1 MKPEKLLSL
10 FIKLF
15 YTIITIM
22 ANLLDYLMW
31 RGDLSFAQ
39 APFNQVDAVIL
50 SQLSYFPFDGI
61 VQGIESKEGV
71 LLGTAMKTLINE
83 IDKKHRRDEQKKSIM
98 MFPDDEIL
106 VRALLISKRYK
117 NCKLRGYVNLIDT
130 EKEIQFSAVCF
141 TARNLS
147 YITYRGT
154 DMTIVGWKEDFSMCF
169 NDVVPAQLE
178 AVKYLEVMSRQI
190 KGPLRTGGHSK
201 GGNLAVYAASQCRE
215 KIRGRITHIYA
226 HDSPGFQRRIIESDG
241 FIKIKNKINSFVP
254 QSSVVGMLLEHGND
268 YSVIRSN
275 QIGLLQHYLYSW
287 EVTHN
292 DLVYV
297 NKISYASRF
306 MDKTLNDWIN
316 GLDAKSREQFF
327 DALFNILNAT
337 NAKSLTELEGSWF
350 KAAGK
355 MLYSMTLF
363 DESTKKLIKRTL
375 GMLFDAAK
383 YNLTTSL
390 VNKIKKELK
399 E

>member
-1 MKPEKLLSL
+1 
-10 FIKLF
+10 
-15 YTIITIM
+15 M
-22 ANLLDYLMW
+22 ANLLDYLKW
-31 RGDLSFAQ
+31 RGDLSFARV
-39 APFNQVDAVIL
+39 PFNPVDAVIL

-61 VQGIESKEGV
+61 VHGVDSEESV
-71 LLGTAMKTLINE
+71 LIGTVMETLIHK
-83 IDKKHRRDEQKKSIM
+83 IDKKTRRNEQKKSIM
-98 MFPDDEIL
+98 MFPDDEVL
-106 VRALLISKRYK
+106 VRALSVSERFK
-117 NCKLRGYVNLIDT
+117 NCGLRGYMNLVDT
-130 EKEIQFSAVCF
+130 EKEIQFSAVCL

-147 YITYRGT
+147 YIAYRGT

-178 AVKYLEVMSRQI
+178 AVKYLEEMSGQI
-190 KGPLRTGGHSK
+190 KGPLRIGGHSK
-201 GGNLAVYAASQCRE
+201 GGNLAIYAASHCKE
-215 KIRGRITHIYA
+215 KTRGRITHIYT
-226 HDSPGFQRRIIESDG
+226 HDSPGFQRRTIESGG
-241 FIKIKNKINSFVP
+241 FIKIKNKICSFVP

-287 EVTHN
+287 EVTRN

-316 GLDAKSREQFF
+316 GLNANSREQFF

-363 DESTKKLIKRTL
+363 DETTKKLIKRTL

-383 YNLTTSL
+383 YNLTTS
-390 VNKIKKELK
+390 VVSKIKNELK
-399 E
+399 K